1 MFFGGNTS
9 TGGGLLRRQMADV
22 GMRNTP
28 YMGGDG
34 ISDTEEFVKE
44 AGPMA
49 ENVYYSFAAPDA
61 EKLPSAAAF
70 VAAYKARFKSD
81 VGPYSAN
88 AFAATQIIIAAIEK
102 ALKES
107 GGKIPTRAVVLKNIA
122 ATRDFPTPI
131 GKIGFDAN
139 GDTTAPIL
147 TLKRLLAGGKTV
159 TVTQLTLK

>member
-1 MFFGGNTS
+1 LADNFEAAYKRLGLAVLGHEHITANQQDFKALLTKVASTSPDVVFFGGNTS

-22 GMRNTP
+22 GMTKTP
-28 YMGGDG
+28 FMGGDG

-61 EKLPSAAAF
+61 EKLPSAQAF

-81 VGPYSAN
+81 IGPYSAS

-102 ALKES
+102 ALK
-107 GGKIPTRAVVLKNIA
+107 
-122 ATRDFPTPI
+122 
-131 GKIGFDAN
+131 
-139 GDTTAPIL
+139 
-147 TLKRLLAGGKTV
+147 
-159 TVTQLTLK
+159 